1 MTRLLD
7 LQAKLRSEPAGWTS
21 VTTASSEVTPTP
33 DVGDEPSPPVS
44 HVGTDVLSIVEG
56 GLTVSAGTG
65 EDATQPEEEGDRASV
80 TTLRPSGPAK
90 TSADQ
95 WVAELHQRLDRLEN
109 DLDGVMDKI
118 EDADYRRIQRLQ
130 AGGSTGDDQY
140 RELKA
145 TIESHFNT
153 LQRTVEER
161 LRALEDE
168 D

>member
-7 LQAKLRSEPAGWTS
+7 LQAKLRSEDAGWTS
-21 VTTASSEVTPTP
+21 VTTAPSEVAPTP
-33 DVGDEPSPPVS
+33 EVGDAPSPPVT
-44 HVGTDVLSIVEG
+44 HAGTDVLSIVEG
-56 GLTVSAGTG
+56 GVTVSAGTG
-65 EDATQPEEEGDRASV
+65 EDATQPEEEGDGASV
-80 TTLRPSGPAK
+80 TTLRPSSPPE

-95 WVAELHQRLDRLEN
+95 WVAELHQRLARLEN

-130 AGGSTGDDQY
+130 AEGTAGDDQH

-145 TIESHFNT
+145 TIESHLNT
-153 LQRTVEER
+153 LQQTVEER